1 MVLIAAQ
8 YGFSLSSSVRFPH
21 PLLSLHTVRFVAPGL
36 TALKHP
42 NIIRLVQHINSPQN
56 VIMVFELAEGGDLY
70 QFLCQAP
77 GQRVDEEEGRSLF
90 RQVGWCSR
98 TSVSKKHLESSH
110 RGAVTFSS
118 PTSPRQGR
126 RRS

>member
-1 MVLIAAQ
+1 MGTRAARLPCSARAFLCSCFLLP
-8 YGFSLSSSVRFPH
+8 FSVCPLRTFRLPH
-21 PLLSLHTVRFVAPGL
+21 PGL

-70 QFLCQAP
+70 QFLCAAP

-90 RQVGWCSR
+90 RQVR
-98 TSVSKKHLESSH
+98 TE
-110 RGAVTFSS
+110 
-118 PTSPRQGR
+118 TSGQIGSDGVYLKVKCCWSIGHPL
-126 RRS
+126 